1 MTMQGK
7 LIYIGNPSTAAPE
20 PVIQVTNGGKAVITS
35 IRIAN
40 PTSSN
45 GSYEIHHLTRGETAA
60 TTVNA
65 IAFNVAMNSKT
76 VQEFLVHPLPLSP
89 GEALWVSG
97 DDVVFAVYG
106 VTYP

>member
-1 MTMQGK
+1 MQAR
-7 LIYIGNPSTAAPE
+7 LLYIGNPSTSAPE

-45 GSYEIHHLTRGETAA
+45 GSYEIHHLAKGETATS
-60 TTVNA
+60 TTNA
-65 IAFNVAMNSKT
+65 IAYNVAMNSKT
-76 VQEFLVHPLPLSP
+76 VQEFLTHPLPISP

-106 VTYP
+106 ITFP